1 MSLRRLLIHSCTTVT
16 PGQHIGE
23 TEYGKPIYKDVVKK
37 NVPCRADLIQ
47 QTVTS
52 DTYST
57 DSITKNMLFLGP
69 DSLFDENTRFKEIRD
84 KQGNVILEGSFVME
98 DSKPAYGKRRIH
110 HHEITLKKESDS
122 SG

>member
-1 MSLRRLLIHSCTTVT
+1 MSLRRLLIHFCTTVT
-16 PGQHIGE
+16 PGPIEGE
-23 TEYGKPIYKDVVKK
+23 TEYGKPVYKDVVKK

-52 DTYST
+52 DSYGT

-69 DSLFDENTRFKEIRD
+69 DTPFNEKTRFKDVRD
-84 KQGNVILEGSFVME
+84 KQGNIILGGSYVME

-110 HHEITLKKESDS
+110 HHEITLKKESG
-122 SG
+122 SGG